1 MAMPQADRA
10 TSIEISR
17 FISFLLLNRN
27 SQSYEFFR
35 NNLLADRE
43 ILGKARSE
51 FRLAVSLAE
60 FIRGA
65 DFDRSCGRL
74 ERVVVQVARVG
85 AVPIPHRL
93 NGPSIIM
100 CFLLPIML

>member
-17 FISFLLLNRN
+17 FILFLLLNRN

-43 ILGKARSE
+43 ILGKGSGE
-51 FRLAVSLAE
+51 FRLREGCLLYTYPSP
-60 FIRGA
+60 R
-65 DFDRSCGRL
+65 DRTRNRMPAS
-74 ERVVVQVARVG
+74 A
-85 AVPIPHRL
+85 
-93 NGPSIIM
+93 
-100 CFLLPIML
+100 